1 MKTMNWNLIM
11 PALILL
17 PFAIVPL
24 SMSALMRCEELQ
36 RLNFRGQAVTTSSGI
51 AIYASF
57 VLQIAI
63 ACRVL
68 THLASLCSLMVL
80 IGAWF
85 LLVGLVDDFYGNGL
99 WRGLKGHM
107 HALFYHRR
115 ITTGLIKA
123 VGGIVGSAVIIL
135 WHTED
140 GTKLFHGWL
149 LEWLLGIMLICLSAN
164 GINLLDK
171 RPSRALKV
179 FWVLCVASIVAAH
192 GDERWLICLLAVST
206 LPYAFY
212 DFSCRAMLGD
222 AGSNMLGAILG
233 SFIWMATPLGFQLF
247 VFLTWVALHAY
258 AERASLTEA
267 IAKSKLLS
275 WLDRIGVK

>member
-1 MKTMNWNLIM
+1 MKAMNWNLTVPM
-11 PALILL
+11 LILL
-17 PFAIVPL
+17 PFAVVPL
-24 SMSALMRCEELQ
+24 NMSALMQCDELL
-36 RLNFRGQAVTTSSGI
+36 RLNFRGQVVTTSSGI
-51 AIYASF
+51 AIYVSF

-63 ACRVL
+63 ACRAL
-68 THLASLCSLMVL
+68 IHLASSCSLMVL
-80 IGAWF
+80 VGAWF
-85 LLVGLVDDFYGNGL
+85 LLVGLVDDFYGDGL
-99 WRGLKGHM
+99 CRGLKGHI

-123 VGGIVGSAVIIL
+123 VGGIIGSAAIIF

-140 GTKLFHGWL
+140 STELLHGWL
-149 LEWLLGIMLICLSAN
+149 LEWLFGIMLICLSAN

-179 FWVLCVASIVAAH
+179 FWVLCAASIIAAH

-233 SFIWMATPLGFQLF
+233 SFIWVATPLGFRLS
-247 VFLTWVALHAY
+247 VFLAWVALHAY
-258 AERASLTEA
+258 SERASLTEA
-267 IAKSKLLS
+267 IAKSKVLS
-275 WLDRIGVK
+275 WLDRVGVR